1 MFGKNEKQ
9 KQAHKKMT
17 PFPKGQT
24 RISSPENTKTAFK
37 SSFQT
42 AFKKRQSF
50 NFAVHILAAV
60 FKYLLH

>member
-1 MFGKNEKQ
+1 
-9 KQAHKKMT
+9 MT

-24 RISSPENTKTAFK
+24 RISSPEKIKTAFK

-42 AFKKRQSF
+42 PFKKAVFQLL
-50 NFAVHILAAV
+50 VHILVAV